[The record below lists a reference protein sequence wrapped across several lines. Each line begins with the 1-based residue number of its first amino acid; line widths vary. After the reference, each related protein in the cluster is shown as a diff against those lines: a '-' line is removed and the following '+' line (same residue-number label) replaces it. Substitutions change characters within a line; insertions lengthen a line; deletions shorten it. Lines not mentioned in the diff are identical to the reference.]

1 MPLTQRQPIQWVR
14 DNILVTR
21 DGIPYGAWALDGLPY
36 GLTTNEEKQRVR
48 ATHQDL
54 FQSVTGEYTIL
65 GLVATTPP
73 EMIVEK
79 MLEGVENP
87 SEHWLE
93 ECERT
98 YQDLLDLPAGERT
111 HFLIAP
117 LAGASY
123 QEVVAKMKTKAIST
137 VSETLGLPL
146 SPPSDE
152 LFSTWKTRARALEG
166 KIPGDFGARRA
177 GISALRWITHHL
189 TTRGSSASEAYA
201 FTKTEEYGPWVNA
214 MACLPEP
221 LLDEGGLSDLEDKK
235 TARAG
240 LFKRRFTK
248 VQTHDADPS
257 YQTFA
262 TVGLTPQQGFDFPGA
277 EFIYFAA
284 SLPQDVDFCLRIA
297 STPGQKARA
306 KNQRS
311 ERNLEDQYSQQSRDA
326 GITGGSA
333 ELDKSARA
341 LKEYVEALGARDR
354 EVEIA
359 ATMIFSTAGADE
371 EWATE
376 EMKAVKDLYT
386 SEEWTLDTPLGG
398 QDHLFWDFW
407 PGSAPSP
414 TANEY
419 IQITTG
425 YNFSMGI
432 PLSND
437 SLGADNGFRLGVCIT
452 TGRHSTVLQDLGG
465 LAERDISGAFAAVG
479 ELGCGKS
486 VLLKTVCSHTIDRGG
501 QVVAVDH
508 SDNQEYAA
516 LARSLTTANVIDF
529 MNPDQSL
536 DPLRIWKDEDE
547 KKRQTLKLVTM
558 MLGVSGQTKEYSLIN
573 SELSRLRK
581 EGQNIA
587 SMDALYHHFSEGEF
601 RDADED
607 LARQV
612 GRSLGNFR
620 DLDFARTFFDPD
632 LPVMEFSAQA
642 TVFCTHGMTLPS
654 KEELFSASG
663 QRGMAMEK
671 LIGRAAYAYL
681 AAVGTS
687 MMYEDDSQEVLFL
700 VDEAHHM
707 TGSPEGAETVLT
719 AIKTG
724 RKHKA
729 AVGLGTHSAD
739 ELGSD
744 ELRGLIPQRFVF
756 RTTDKALATKNLKW
770 LDEAYA
776 IPEYIEM
783 ITKQTSPMSAK
794 GDVPEDR
801 RGEALYR
808 DQLRRF
814 GKIKVLI
821 PRSPDR
827 QHTVLTSPPKK
838 ADRTDSKADQGGGQ
852 ATEEPGNQSG
862 DQNGTWDRAAQDT
875 GVPA

>member
-1 MPLTQRQPIQWVR
+1 MPATQRQPIQWVR
-14 DNILVTR
+14 DNILVNR
-21 DGIPYGAWALDGLPY
+21 DGIPYGLWALQGLPY

-54 FQSVTGEYTIL
+54 FQSLTGEYVL
-65 GLVATTPP
+65 EGLVATTPP

-79 MLEGVENP
+79 MLAGVDDP
-87 SEHWLE
+87 SQHWVE

-111 HFLIAP
+111 YFLYAP
-117 LAGASY
+117 LAGFSY
-123 QEVVAKMKTKAIST
+123 KEVVAKMQTKAHAT
-137 VSETLGLPL
+137 VAKTLGLPL
-146 SPPSDE
+146 SPPSE
-152 LFSTWKTRARALEG
+152 TLFDTWKARARALE
-166 KIPGDFGARRA
+166 KTIPADFGAQRA
-177 GISALRWITHHL
+177 GISALRWITHHQV
-189 TTRGSSASEAYA
+189 TRGVAASESYA
-201 FTKTEEYGPWVNA
+201 FTETEEYGPWINA
-214 MACLPEP
+214 AACLPEP
-221 LLDEGGLSDLEDKK
+221 SLDEGGFSDLEDKK
-235 TARAG
+235 TARAE
-240 LFKRRFTK
+240 LFNRRFTK
-248 VQTHDADPS
+248 VQASDTTPS
-257 YQTFA
+257 YQSFA
-262 TVGLTPQQGFDFPGA
+262 TVGLTPQQGFEFPGA

-284 SLPQDVDFCLRIA
+284 SLPQDVDFCLRIT
-297 STPGQKARA
+297 STPAQKARA
-306 KNQRS
+306 KNQKA
-311 ERNLEDQYSQQSRDA
+311 ERNLEDQYSQQSKDS
-326 GITGGSA
+326 GITGGSV

-341 LKEYVEALGARDR
+341 LKEYMEALSSRDR

-359 ATMIFSTAGADE
+359 ATIIFSTAGADGE
-371 EWATE
+371 QATD

-407 PGSAPSP
+407 PGSTPSP

-419 IQITTG
+419 IQPTTG

-437 SLGADNGFRLGVCIT
+437 SLGAEQGFRLGVCIT

-486 VLLKTVCSHTIDRGG
+486 VLLKTVFSHTIDRGG
-501 QVVAVDH
+501 RVVAVDH

-516 LARSLTTANVIDF
+516 LARALTTANVIDF
-529 MNPDQSL
+529 MHPDQSL
-536 DPLRIWKDEDE
+536 DPLRIWKDDDE
-547 KKRQTLKLVTM
+547 RIRQTLRLITM
-558 MLGVSGQTKEYSLIN
+558 MLGVSGQTEEYSLIR
-573 SELSRLRK
+573 SELTRLQDAGDPV
-581 EGQNIA
+581 E
-587 SMDALYHHFSEGEF
+587 SMDALYHHFHDGNF
-601 RDADED
+601 DGDDQRVAK
-607 LARQV
+607 QV
-612 GRSLGNFR
+612 GRALGNYR
-620 DLDFARTFFDPD
+620 ALDFARTFFDPD
-632 LPVMEFSAQA
+632 LPVMDFSAQA

-654 KEELFSASG
+654 REELFSDSG
-663 QRGMAMEK
+663 QRRMSMEK

-681 AAVGTS
+681 AAIGTS
-687 MMYEDDSQEVLFL
+687 MMYEDDSEEVLFL
-700 VDEAHHM
+700 IDEAHHM
-707 TGSPEGAETVLT
+707 TGSPEGAETILT

-739 ELGSD
+739 ELGTD

-756 RTTDKALATKNLKW
+756 RTRDKALATKNLKW
-770 LDEAYA
+770 LDESYA
-776 IPEYIEM
+776 IPEYIDM
-783 ITKQTSPMSAK
+783 ITKHTSPLSATET
-794 GDVPEDR
+794 VAEHR

-808 DQLRRF
+808 DHRNRF

-838 ADRTDSKADQGGGQ
+838 TGRYQTSEQVSPAVNGGSEELNGDREQ
-852 ATEEPGNQSG
+852 
-862 DQNGTWDRAAQDT
+862 AAQGT